1 MTDDKTV
8 TEVMQ
13 PQVVNVVGTG
23 DGGITRNVTA
33 TTPTDQPNLTVRYIT
48 KFEALAARFVNA
60 YVVMLVALV
69 GAGMTT
75 NIIPATDFV
84 HLVWSCAQLS
94 LAAAGLDALKGLA
107 TITSQWAKD
116 HPLLSGEV

>member
-1 MTDDKTV
+1 MTDDKNV
-8 TEVMQ
+8 TDVMK
-13 PQVVNVVGTG
+13 PVTVNVVGTG
-23 DGGITRNVTA
+23 DGGITRNTTA
-33 TTPTDQPNLTVRYIT
+33 KTPNDQPNLNVMYFT
-48 KFEALAARFVNA
+48 KFEALAARFVNT

-75 NIIPATDFV
+75 NIIPAKDFLY
-84 HLVWSCAQLS
+84 LVWSCMQLS